1 MVPSVDHMDQTP
13 TDITRRIAAT
23 VKSALRDRGITQ
35 QDASERTG
43 IPFTTFKRYLRGTSP
58 MDTRE
63 LEAVA
68 LLLGVTVLELFMAAE
83 DAA

>member
-1 MVPSVDHMDQTP
+1 MDQAP
-13 TDITRRIAAT
+13 TDTTKRMAAT
-23 VKSALRDRGITQ
+23 VKSALRDQGITQ

-58 MDTRE
+58 MDTIE
-63 LEAVA
+63 LEKVAA
-68 LLLGVTVLELFMAAE
+68 LLGTTVLALFIAAE

>member
-1 MVPSVDHMDQTP
+1 MVLSVDRMDQTP
-13 TDITRRIAAT
+13 TDTTKRIAAT
-23 VKSALRDRGITQ
+23 IKSALRDRGITQ

-43 IPFTTFKRYLRGTSP
+43 IPFTTFKRHLAGNSP

-68 LLLGVTVLELFMAAE
+68 ALLDTTVLALFLAAE